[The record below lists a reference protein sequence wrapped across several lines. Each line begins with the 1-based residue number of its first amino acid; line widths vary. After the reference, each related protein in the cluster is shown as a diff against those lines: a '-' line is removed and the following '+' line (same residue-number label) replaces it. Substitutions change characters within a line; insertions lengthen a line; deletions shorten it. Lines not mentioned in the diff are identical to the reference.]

1 MLPKGKRQKK
11 KKKKKQQP
19 RKVPPW
25 EFLLGE
31 VLMGVCALHRE
42 WMLQVPWFVLRGCPA
57 WENFVLLRFDW
68 ALQSNS
74 CC

>member
-1 MLPKGKRQKK
+1 MLPKGKRQK